1 MKKIFTIL
9 AILVVLLL
17 IYINTRFHQL
27 VDA

>member
-9 AILVVLLL
+9 AVLVVLVL

-27 VDA
+27 VKA